1 MQTKWVTT
9 MILVL
14 LVLGLGCV
22 SQSPAMES
30 KPISKETAKAAEVAP
45 KAQEPVKETPAP
57 KPAVEKPAATQEKT
71 PASELAGLAGKW
83 PQEYHVQYRIT
94 SFIGEEI
101 SEVLEQEFFKVDKRR
116 IDLFVD
122 DGEQFLNTRT
132 FYLKDET
139 VTCTSMNGEEEF
151 CVKTEPVEA
160 GNDFTK
166 IEQSLAD
173 YDVSVDAPT
182 RIAGDQTNCYKLT
195 QKTDASET
203 IVCYTFDGIPL
214 RMSSVGTQDGVPVS
228 TVVEAELLER
238 RVPDN
243 ELEAPNAQ
251 SLEELDGTA

>member
-1 MQTKWVTT
+1 
-9 MILVL
+9 MILALV
-14 LVLGLGCV
+14 VLGLGCV

-45 KAQEPVKETPAP
+45 KAQEPVKEPPRPREPVKETPAP
-57 KPAVEKPAATQEKT
+57 AVTKPAEGNTA
-71 PASELAGLAGKW
+71 ASELAGLAGKW

-132 FYLKDET
+132 FYLKDNT

-151 CVKTEPVEA
+151 CVKTEPAEA

-166 IEQSLAD
+166 IEASLAE
-173 YDVSVDAPT
+173 YDVQADAPT

-195 QKTDASET
+195 QKTDTSET

-228 TVVEAELLER
+228 TVVAAELLER

-251 SLEELDGTA
+251 SLEELGGTA